1 MIINTMY
8 TIVSVIIGI
17 LINIL
22 FIFFIQD
29 LSRGLVNPGIGT
41 GLTIGL
47 ISIKIFKEIKEI
59 KEKLDKLD
67 K

>member
-1 MIINTMY
+1 MIHTIY

-17 LINIL
+17 LINIS
-22 FIFFIQD
+22 FPQD
-29 LSRGLVNPGIGT
+29 VSRGVINPGIGT
-41 GLTIGL
+41 GITIGV
-47 ISIKIFKEIKEI
+47 ITIKIFKEIKEI

>member
-1 MIINTMY
+1 MINNSIY